1 MHELAFIC
9 HPMEVP
15 FYSPVI
21 RCLPAEFVDVH
32 VGTAAQS
39 KDDSFFLENIMG
51 KQLFA
56 HIASLRDAG
65 YSVFPLAADSLSA
78 CRSAV
83 ISRNF
88 YYNTLLFDWENL
100 QHITFIC
107 LTHAVDARFLSAN
120 LPAHLYIAASQ
131 RQARFMEDSKATRGS
146 RAFTQLMQLPYKMR
160 NEYAYS
166 GPYHI
171 GDWAQKRH
179 WPKERLQGLL
189 EEKIGST
196 LDARKPVVAFLED
209 EFSHLGQVVVALER
223 LAAHVNLV
231 VKMAPTVR
239 GAYVWPVEE
248 GFAPNLLRFTANF
261 ILAGY
266 HSGTLASSTMLG
278 LPVIPYYTPLTH
290 EGGRGKHKK
299 KLGGH
304 RCYLPGNFAGENVCV
319 DILGQLNPPLNLM
332 DTPGILDRMEN
343 RSWWA
348 DYAARLPAAQ
358 KNIFGDYCIDN
369 AASRTAA
376 LLVRAVTHGS
386 FGPDADAVRLR
397 PEFGA
402 LVQRCVAAKEQSI

>member
-1 MHELAFIC
+1 MHELAFIMS
-9 HPMEVP
+9 PAELP

-32 VGTAAQS
+32 VGIPTQS
-39 KDDSFFLENIMG
+39 KDDNISLEKIMA
-51 KQLFA
+51 KTLFT
-56 HIASLRDAG
+56 HITSLRDAG

-78 CRSAV
+78 YKNAV
-83 ISRNF
+83 ISRSF
-88 YYNTLLFDWENL
+88 YFYTLLFDWASL
-100 QHITFIC
+100 QHITFTC
-107 LTHAVDARFLSAN
+107 LTHAVDSEPPSENLAAR
-120 LPAHLYIAASQ
+120 LYISASQ
-131 RQARFMEDSKATRGS
+131 RQARLKEDSKATRGS

-160 NEYAYS
+160 NEYTYS

-179 WPKERLQGLL
+179 WPKERLLGML

-196 LDARKPVVAFLED
+196 LDARKPVVAFLQD

-223 LAAHVNLV
+223 LAPHVNLV
-231 VKMAPTVR
+231 VKMVPTVR
-239 GAYVWPVEE
+239 GAYAWPAGQ
-248 GFAPNLLRFTANF
+248 GFAPNLLRFAADF

-278 LPVIPYYTPLTH
+278 LPVIPYYTALTYQ
-290 EGGRGKHKK
+290 GGRGKPRK

-304 RCYLPGNFAGENVCV
+304 KSYLPGNFAGENVCV
-319 DILGQLNPPLNLM
+319 DILDQLNPPLNLM
-332 DTPGILDRMEN
+332 DTPAILDRMEN
-343 RSWWA
+343 RSWWS

-386 FGPDADAVRLR
+386 FGPDAEAVRLR

-402 LVQRCVAAKEQSI
+402 LVQRCVAAKEQSL